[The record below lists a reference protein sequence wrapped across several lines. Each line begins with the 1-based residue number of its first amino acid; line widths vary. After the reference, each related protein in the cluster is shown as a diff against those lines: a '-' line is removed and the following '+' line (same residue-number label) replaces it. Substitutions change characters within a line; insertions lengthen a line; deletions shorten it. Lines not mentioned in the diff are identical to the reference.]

1 MARAVWTGMVSF
13 GLVNIPVSLY
23 PATEPKDVRFHLY
36 DRETGRR
43 IRYRRV
49 VDAGPLEV
57 DEPPQAG
64 PPYEQGP
71 WDPQGASEEEPEG
84 MEGDAGAPPAEEPP
98 ADDADRPS
106 DIGVATRSSDAGGD
120 VEVAFQDLVRGVE
133 VEPGRAVVLEPEEI
147 ERARP
152 QRSRTIDVEEFVDL
166 AAVDPVYFDK
176 SYYLAPRPDETATKP
191 YALLLRAL
199 ERTGRAGIGRF
210 VLRTK
215 PHLVAIRPTNG
226 VLALETLFFGDEVRS
241 PAALLRGIEETA
253 VGQRELELAAGLVDM
268 LATEWNPSGHADD
281 YREELLRII
290 AEKTPRSIVRHEPE
304 VVPEGSRLPD
314 LMEALKASVEAVKRQ
329 QGAEGSNR
337 RAR

>member
-1 MARAVWTGMVSF
+1 MARAVWTGTVSF
-13 GLVNIPVSLY
+13 GLVSIPVSLY

-43 IRYRRV
+43 VHYRRV
-49 VDAGPLEV
+49 VDAGPAAGG
-57 DEPPQAG
+57 AG
-64 PPYEQGP
+64 P
-71 WDPQGASEEEPEG
+71 EEEAVASALGSTPD
-84 MEGDAGAPPAEEPP
+84 DAGAPPDEGAF
-98 ADDADRPS
+98 AAGSGRRTLDDERPHPGAR
-106 DIGVATRSSDAGGD
+106 DI
-120 VEVAFQDLVRGVE
+120 EVAFEDLVRGVE

-166 AAVDPVYFDK
+166 SDVDPVYFDK
-176 SYYLAPRPDETATKP
+176 SYYVAPRPGEQAAKP

-215 PHLVAIRPTNG
+215 PHLVALRPTG
-226 VLALETLFFGDEVRS
+226 GALGLETLFFGDEVRS
-241 PAALLRGIEETA
+241 AGEVVRGLQG
-253 VGQRELELAAGLVDM
+253 VDVSDRELDLAEALIGM
-268 LATEWNPSGHADD
+268 LATEWSPDRHADD

-290 AEKTPRSIVRHEPE
+290 AEKTPTTVAHDVQADI
-304 VVPEGSRLPD
+304 PEGSRLPD
-314 LMEALKASVEAVKRQ
+314 LMEALKRSVEAVKREQ
-329 QGAEGSNR
+329 QPTPARRR